1 MGCQDRRAE
10 ALRHPAKEL
19 HHPAK
24 ELHHPVE
31 SLMKVG
37 CGVLAITGWLW
48 SRELVTSSF
57 LCASL
62 ESTK

>member
-1 MGCQDRRAE
+1 MGRQDRSAK
-10 ALRHPAKEL
+10 ALRHPVKEL
-19 HHPAK
+19 R
-24 ELHHPVE
+24 HPVE
-31 SLMKVG
+31 LLMKGG

-48 SRELVTSSF
+48 SQELVTSSF